1 MGCLGCIIGLPFL
14 LITTGSDSEK
24 KFGWGIVGFFA
35 FLLVLGEM
43 GVSGEDAATLLV
55 VIGVVAFI
63 ALIVFAIVNNSNAK
77 TDHIEKGNIS
87 SNKEIPSVKAVTIE
101 SFEKQNVSRNKEIPS
116 VKTVTVEPFEKQFA
130 KMKKQ
135 VDEVCDMNI
144 QMSELVRVEKS
155 EEKEPLIN
163 EKVHKCETRR
173 KVEYYDSIE
182 EVLNLMEI
190 PKEYEKI
197 MIACIQQTD
206 IKECPG
212 LIWKD
217 KEMLYVLPLEK
228 DAQIYSWPLTSVPI
242 IMYEEQN
249 NPDIDEE
256 YMDVSQQKI
265 AKEFEDVFPEYLFGE
280 NGVYTGKYVL
290 PIGLEVTSTSGKIL
304 FELLSA
310 KFHVVDNVT
319 QSTRY
324 AKEIKELYQRKI
336 LRDTGVISYKQY
348 SDERESIISTYQISE
363 KNEKRYAEQMQEA
376 KELGLL

>member
-35 FLLVLGEM
+35 FLLALSEM

-87 SNKEIPSVKAVTIE
+87 SNKEIASVKAVTVE
-101 SFEKQNVSRNKEIPS
+101 TFEKQNVSSNKEIPS

-242 IMYEEQN
+242 ITYEGQN

-256 YMDVSQQKI
+256 YMDVIQQKI
-265 AKEFEDVFPEYLFGE
+265 AKEFEDLFPEYLFGE

>member
-35 FLLVLGEM
+35 FLLALSEM

-63 ALIVFAIVNNSNAK
+63 ALIVFAIVNNSNTK
-77 TDHIEKGNIS
+77 TDHIEKENLS

-144 QMSELVRVEKS
+144 QMSELVCVEKS

-173 KVEYYDSIE
+173 KVEYYDSVE
-182 EVLNLMEI
+182 ELLNLMEI

-265 AKEFEDVFPEYLFGE
+265 AKEFEGLFPEYLFGE

>member
-35 FLLVLGEM
+35 FLLVLSEM
-43 GVSGEDAATLLV
+43 GVSGEGAATLLV

-87 SNKEIPSVKAVTIE
+87 SNKEIASVKAVTVE
-101 SFEKQNVSRNKEIPS
+101 TFEKQNVSSNKEIPS

-242 IMYEEQN
+242 ITYEGQN

-256 YMDVSQQKI
+256 YMDVIQQKI
-265 AKEFEDVFPEYLFGE
+265 AKEFEDLFPEYLFGE

-376 KELGLL
+376 KKLGLL

>member
-35 FLLVLGEM
+35 FLLALSEM

-63 ALIVFAIVNNSNAK
+63 ALIVFAIVNNSNTK
-77 TDHIEKGNIS
+77 TDHIEKENL
-87 SNKEIPSVKAVTIE
+87 
-101 SFEKQNVSRNKEIPS
+101 SRNKEIPS

-144 QMSELVRVEKS
+144 QMSELVCVEKS
-155 EEKEPLIN
+155 EEKESMIN

-173 KVEYYDSIE
+173 KVEYYDSVE
-182 EVLNLMEI
+182 ELLNLMEI

-265 AKEFEDVFPEYLFGE
+265 ANEFEGLFPEYLFGE

-376 KELGLL
+376 KKLGLL